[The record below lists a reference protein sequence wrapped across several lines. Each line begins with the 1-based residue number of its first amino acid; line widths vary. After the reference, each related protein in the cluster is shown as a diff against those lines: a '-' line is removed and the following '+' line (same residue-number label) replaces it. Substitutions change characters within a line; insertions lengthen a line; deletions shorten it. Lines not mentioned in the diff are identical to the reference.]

1 MLGKEKGDNSKSKT
15 MITLV
20 LDIFMVSLEY
30 NLKDSLELTAKYT
43 RTFLPLI
50 KGKI

>member
-15 MITLV
+15 MITFV

-30 NLKDSLELTAKYT
+30 NLKVSLELTAKYT
-43 RTFLPLI
+43 RRFFAL